1 MWERA
6 YAQWKGKGVE
16 FVGVGLLDSRDK
28 SRGFVERHKLTF
40 PNGWDGDGRIAKAYG
55 FTYQPYWAA
64 VTRDGTLVFARRG
77 PSGEEDLVSVIKTL
91 VAR

>member
-1 MWERA
+1 M
-6 YAQWKGKGVE
+6 YGQWKGKGVE
-16 FVGVGLLDSRDK
+16 FVGVGLLAAKDK

-55 FTYQPYWAA
+55 FIYQPFWAV
-64 VTRDGTLVFARRG
+64 VTREGILVFARRG
-77 PSGEEDLVSVIKTL
+77 PSGEDDLVSVIKTL